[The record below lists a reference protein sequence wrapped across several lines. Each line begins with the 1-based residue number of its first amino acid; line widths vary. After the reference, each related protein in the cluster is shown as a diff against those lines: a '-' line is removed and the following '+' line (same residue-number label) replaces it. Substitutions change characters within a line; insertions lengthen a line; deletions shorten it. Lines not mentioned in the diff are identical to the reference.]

1 MTDVEKLAYERQLLS
16 RNQSINFLY
25 KKLGLPEGPPDT
37 VSLMDDLS
45 PSDYVKNP
53 LDGIQRMATEL
64 DYQGGFPQQ
73 HRMIYDKYRS
83 FQKALLHSYQAAI
96 IKKVSAEPTPPIR
109 ALINPNKLKMDYDEK
124 VVSVGFE
131 HGYKVGDVFQWLSSS
146 TYWLIY
152 LQELSE
158 LAYFRGAIRRCNYQI
173 KWEDE
178 DGNLHQSYVV
188 VRGPVETKIDS
199 YEKHGRVLDMPNYSI
214 NILMPSNDE
223 TIKAFRRYSKFYLSG
238 ENVIDNSICW
248 RVEAV
253 DSFSSPGILQL
264 NAVEYY
270 ANEQEDADGIVGTLI
285 EVPADP
291 NPDASTSIY
300 SISGETFIKP
310 KLEYTYKINKVV
322 KGAWST
328 DREVPVKLTP
338 YTNDTENGV
347 VLYWKSTYSGE
358 FDLLFGPYKKH
369 IIVKSL
375 F

>member
-37 VSLMDDLS
+37 ISLMDDLS

-64 DYQGGFPQQ
+64 DYRGGFPQQ

-109 ALINPNKLKMDYDEK
+109 ALINPNKLKLDYDEK

-158 LAYFRGAIRRCNYQI
+158 LAYFRGAIRRCNYQV

-178 DGNLHQSYVV
+178 EGNLHQSYVV

-214 NILMPSNDE
+214 NIFMPSNDD

-238 ENVIDNSICW
+238 ENVIDNTICW

-270 ANEQEDADGIVGTLI
+270 ANEQEDADGIVGTLV
-285 EVPADP
+285 EVPVDP

>member
-25 KKLGLPEGPPDT
+25 KKLGLPEGPPNT

-96 IKKVSAEPTPPIR
+96 IKKISAEPTPPIR

-124 VVSVGFE
+124 EVSVGFE
-131 HGYKVGDVFQWLSSS
+131 HGYKVGDVFEWLSSS

-158 LAYFRGAIRRCNYQI
+158 LAYFRGMIRRCNYQI

-178 DGNLHQSYVV
+178 DGNLHSSYVV

-214 NILMPSNDE
+214 NVLMPSNED
-223 TIKAFRRYSKFYLSG
+223 TIVAFRRYTKFYLSG
-238 ENVIDNSICW
+238 ENVLDNSICW

-270 ANEQEDADGIVGTLI
+270 ANEQEDEDGIVGTLI
-285 EVPADP
+285 EVPVDP

-328 DREVPVKLTP
+328 DKEVPVKLTP
-338 YTNDTENGV
+338 CSNETENGV
-347 VLYWKSTYSGE
+347 TLYWKSTYSGE

-369 IIVKSL
+369 IIVQSL

>member
-37 VSLMDDLS
+37 ISLMDDLS

-214 NILMPSNDE
+214 NILMPSNDD

-238 ENVIDNSICW
+238 ENVIDNTICW

-270 ANEQEDADGIVGTLI
+270 ANEQEDADGVVGTLI
-285 EVPADP
+285 EVPVDP

-328 DREVPVKLTP
+328 DREVPVKLIP

>member
-45 PSDYVKNP
+45 PSDYVKNS

-214 NILMPSNDE
+214 NILMPSNDD

-270 ANEQEDADGIVGTLI
+270 ANEQEDAGGIVGTLI
-285 EVPADP
+285 EVPVDP
-291 NPDASTSIY
+291 NPDASSSIY

-322 KGAWST
+322 KGVWST

-338 YTNDTENGV
+338 YINDTENGV

>member
-37 VSLMDDLS
+37 ISLMDDLS

-96 IKKVSAEPTPPIR
+96 IKKVGAEPTPPIR

-214 NILMPSNDE
+214 NILMPSNDD

-238 ENVIDNSICW
+238 ENVIDNTICW

-270 ANEQEDADGIVGTLI
+270 ANEQEDADGVVGTLI
-285 EVPADP
+285 EVPIDP

-310 KLEYTYKINKVV
+310 KLEYTYKINKIV

-338 YTNDTENGV
+338 YINDTENGV

-369 IIVKSL
+369 VIVKSL

>member
-124 VVSVGFE
+124 VISVGFE

-173 KWEDE
+173 KWEDK

-199 YEKHGRVLDMPNYSI
+199 YEKHGRVLDVPNYSI
-214 NILMPSNDE
+214 NILMPSNDD

-270 ANEQEDADGIVGTLI
+270 ANEQEDADGVVGTLI
-285 EVPADP
+285 EVPVDP